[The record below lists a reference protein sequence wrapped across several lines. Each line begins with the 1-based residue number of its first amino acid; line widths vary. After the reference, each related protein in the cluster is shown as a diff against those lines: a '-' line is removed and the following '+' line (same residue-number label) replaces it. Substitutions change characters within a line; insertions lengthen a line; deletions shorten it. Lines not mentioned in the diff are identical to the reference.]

1 MEEEE
6 GGEDRKC
13 SNMQKH
19 TMKSKYFRLEDSRCK
34 AFEHLENQQGR
45 MDLSKGVSNIYK
57 WYNMEYCQINVFVCC
72 RYNDTLYT
80 EM

>member
-6 GGEDRKC
+6 GGEDREDGKC
-13 SNMQKH
+13 SNMHKH

-34 AFEHLENQQGR
+34 AFEHLENQQTN

-57 WYNMEYCQINVFVCC
+57 MV
-72 RYNDTLYT
+72 
-80 EM
+80 